1 MVKPVGQTSHPSAP
15 LWRGQNLL
23 GFRAEFKF
31 FVYHTMCIPYIPT
44 TKNENDIRG
53 SSTDHV
59 SLARSKLC
67 LIKRRVGSSDLCIIR
82 LQSTANA
89 SSQHSRTSP
98 APACMKP
105 HQSMPFV
112 VLSACKAL
120 QMPLHNTPEPAL
132 HRPACNLINPCL
144 LFPIATL
151 GLIEDLIAENQ
162 SNHCYHFPS
171 SNLSPALST
180 PAVTI
185 SSGFTFSRTISTDL
199 ALLDAGSR
207 PKKAARSTGLDKF
220 SKTTSSIPALLF
232 QLQDLPF

>member
-1 MVKPVGQTSHPSAP
+1 MESHQLSVCGRATLPFPGQCREWTRSARHVWRSGESRKVTTPLLHIPALRPRCARRGPPNTMVKPVGQTSHPSAP

-112 VLSACKAL
+112 SNCNTWTYRGPYCRESVKSLLSFSLFKLEPCAFYAC
-120 QMPLHNTPEPAL
+120 
-132 HRPACNLINPCL
+132 
-144 LFPIATL
+144 
-151 GLIEDLIAENQ
+151 
-162 SNHCYHFPS
+162 SNHKLRIH
-171 SNLSPALST
+171 
-180 PAVTI
+180 
-185 SSGFTFSRTISTDL
+185 
-199 ALLDAGSR
+199 LL
-207 PKKAARSTGLDKF
+207 
-220 SKTTSSIPALLF
+220 
-232 QLQDLPF
+232 